1 MANVRILCYAIFG
14 ILLQFNK
21 SMARTSTSIIE
32 AYKPTTSTTTKTK
45 DETREE
51 ENLNKLD
58 KMLITLEHKIQDI
71 NFRRRIME
79 QQRKFPINSFTARM
93 EAALDITD
101 LSPSIVYTNQK
112 IVSGNGVF
120 LQIFPNGNANG
131 TRDDS
136 SPYTNLTIEM
146 VGLLAGAVKI
156 LIKGEM
162 SNKYLTCNAKGK
174 FQALPTRSYNGVFL
188 TPQPPKPQE
197 SKKNYSLWKS
207 KKYTNLK
214 CEKYGWLL
222 GFRHNFKLK
231 KGRHAR
237 ERQLDSWFMIL

>member
-21 SMARTSTSIIE
+21 CMARTSTSIIE

-79 QQRKFPINSFTARM
+79 QQRKFPINSFNARM

-136 SPYTNLTIEM
+136 SPY
-146 VGLLAGAVKI
+146 
-156 LIKGEM
+156 
-162 SNKYLTCNAKGK
+162 
-174 FQALPTRSYNGVFL
+174 
-188 TPQPPKPQE
+188 
-197 SKKNYSLWKS
+197 SKKIIFFNRYNTSPISVFRKRARCFFNFFLS
-207 KKYTNLK
+207 KFNLNK
-214 CEKYGWLL
+214 PL
-222 GFRHNFKLK
+222 F
-231 KGRHAR
+231 
-237 ERQLDSWFMIL
+237 DSFFDQNVN